1 MAERLGSGAGDIEHA
16 ARALRAGRLVAF
28 PTETVY
34 GLGAV
39 ATNDRAVAAIFA
51 AKGRPRFNPLIVHV
65 TDAAAAR
72 ALVRWNDTAGR
83 LAAHF
88 WPGALTLV
96 LPRAEGCPLSLLVS
110 AGGDTV
116 GLRAPAHPVAQ
127 ALLEATVLPVA
138 APSANP
144 AGRISPT
151 TADHVEANL
160 GDRIDLIL
168 DGGPCPVGI
177 ESTVLD
183 VTGDPPRLLRPG
195 GVTREALEAVVGPL
209 AGPAPASDTDRPRAP
224 GQLASHYAPAR
235 PLRLDATEVSADE
248 ALLAFGPHPLPG
260 AARTLNLSPS
270 SDLVEAAANLF
281 AMLRALDRPELRA
294 IAVMPVPDRGLG
306 EAICDRLRR
315 AAAGAGAA
323 PNARDGPVASRV

>member
-1 MAERLGSGAGDIEHA
+1 VARRLGASAGEIEA
-16 ARALRAGRLVAF
+16 AAQALRAGRLVAF

-65 TDAAAAR
+65 THAAAAR
-72 ALVRWNDTAGR
+72 ALVRWNATAER
-83 LAAHF
+83 LAQRF

-96 LPRAEGCPLSLLVS
+96 LPRADGCPLSLLVS

-127 ALLEATVLPVA
+127 ALLVATVLPVA

-144 AGRISPT
+144 AGQVSPT
-151 TADHVEANL
+151 TADHVDAGL
-160 GDRIDLIL
+160 GDRIDLIV
-168 DGGPCPVGI
+168 DGGPCRIGV

-183 VTGDPPRLLRPG
+183 LTCMPPRLLRPG
-195 GVTREALEAVVGPL
+195 GVTRKQLEAELGPL
-209 AGPAPASDTDRPRAP
+209 APPDLTSGMRPRSP

-235 PLRLDATEVSADE
+235 PLRLEVLDVAADE
-248 ALLAFGPHPLPG
+248 ALLAFGPQPIQG
-260 AARTLNLSPS
+260 AATTLNLSPAG
-270 SDLVEAAANLF
+270 DIEEAAANLF
-281 AMLRALDRPELRA
+281 AMLRALDRPEHRA
-294 IAVMPVPDRGLG
+294 IAVMTIPREGLG
-306 EAICDRLRR
+306 EAIRDRLMR
-315 AAAGAGAA
+315 AAAPRTKGE
-323 PNARDGPVASRV
+323 RTR